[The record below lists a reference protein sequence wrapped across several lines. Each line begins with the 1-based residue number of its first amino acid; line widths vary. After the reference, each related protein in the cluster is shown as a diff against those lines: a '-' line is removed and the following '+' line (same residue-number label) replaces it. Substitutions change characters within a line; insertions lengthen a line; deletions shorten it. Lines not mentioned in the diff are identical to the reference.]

1 MFWGRFVSTDSD
13 QTETAPRKFTLG
25 PLGSLNQVTKGL
37 AKTIRAM
44 ADGTL
49 DSQVGARI
57 CNGLGIMRA
66 CLETCLLISVEVFM
80 SGIFSTWQPIY
91 AERGIATFPVGEK
104 LRNECARARCTRQ
117 TLVEASCVFRALMR
131 YEVKQH
137 DFKMF
142 EGDS

>member
-1 MFWGRFVSTDSD
+1 MNYDMKHAISHVWGRFVSTDSD

-25 PLGSLNQVTKGL
+25 PLGNLNQVTRGL

-66 CLETCLLISVEVFM
+66 CFETQKLQELEARMEKIIEHVPYKRISADEAELYVPSKANGHDHAVATRM
-80 SGIFSTWQPIY
+80 ISTDET
-91 AERGIATFPVGEK
+91 ERHP
-104 LRNECARARCTRQ
+104 N
-117 TLVEASCVFRALMR
+117 
-131 YEVKQH
+131 
-137 DFKMF
+137 
-142 EGDS
+142 

>member
-1 MFWGRFVSTDSD
+1 
-13 QTETAPRKFTLG
+13 
-25 PLGSLNQVTKGL
+25 
-37 AKTIRAM
+37 
-44 ADGTL
+44 
-49 DSQVGARI
+49 
-57 CNGLGIMRA
+57 
-66 CLETCLLISVEVFM
+66 M

-104 LRNECARARCTRQ
+104 LRDECARARCTRQ

-142 EGDS
+142 EANS